1 MSDNI
6 KEALHGRQ
14 PIRQTRWH
22 VLNLGAGVQ
31 SSTLAL
37 MAAAGEI
44 TPMPDF
50 AIFADTQAEPAS
62 VYKWL
67 NWLEKQLPYPVHR
80 VTRGNMTETML
91 TMRVAKDGRRWT
103 QSMIPAFMKAPDG
116 SIGLLGRSCTADY
129 KVAPILKNLR
139 RLCKIKRGEK
149 QVQITQWIGISY
161 DEIQRMKPSRDAWTQ
176 HRWPL
181 IEREMRR
188 HDCIAWLKK
197 HGFPE
202 PPRSACSY
210 CPFHSNKEWRRLKDH
225 EPEAFAEAVRVEKE
239 LQRTKAK
246 TDNMRSVPWLHK
258 SCVPLDQVDLLTE
271 MDAGQLDMFGNE
283 CEGLCGV

>member
-1 MSDNI
+1 MLSLNG
-6 KEALHGRQ
+6 KPPTATQ
-14 PIRQTRWH
+14 WN

-44 TPMPDF
+44 GPMPDF
-50 AIFADTQAEPAS
+50 AIFADTQAEPIS

-67 NWLEKQLPYPVHR
+67 DWLETQLPFPVHR
-80 VTRGNMTETML
+80 VTRGNMTEAMMTFR
-91 TMRVAKDGRRWT
+91 TAKDGRVWT
-103 QSMIPAFMKAPDG
+103 KSMIPAFMQAPDG
-116 SIGLLGRSCTADY
+116 SIGLLGRSCTAEY
-129 KVAPILKNLR
+129 KITPILQNLR
-139 RLCKIKRGEK
+139 KLCGIKRGEK
-149 QVQITQWIGISY
+149 NLQITQWIGISY
-161 DEIQRMKPSRDAWTQ
+161 DEIQRMKPSRDKWTQ

-188 HDCIAWLKK
+188 HDCIAWLKQN
-197 HGFPE
+197 GFPE

-210 CPFHSNKEWRRLKDH
+210 CPFHNNTEWRKLKYN

-239 LQRTKAK
+239 LQRTKKAAA
-246 TDNMRSVPWLHK
+246 DRSVPWLHR
-258 SCVPLDQVDLLTE
+258 SCIPLEEVDLSTE
-271 MDAGQLDMFGNE
+271 EDAGQLDMFGNE

>member
-1 MSDNI
+1 MSI
-6 KEALHGRQ
+6 SRSLHGLPPERA
-14 PIRQTRWH
+14 TKWT

-37 MAAAGEI
+37 MAASGEV

-50 AIFADTQAEPAS
+50 AIFADTQAEPQS
-62 VYKWL
+62 VYQWL
-67 NWLEKQLPYPVHR
+67 DWLEIQLPFPVHR
-80 VTRGNMTETML
+80 VTRGNMTRDMMTFR
-91 TMRVAKDGRRWT
+91 TAKDGRVWT
-103 QSMIPAFMKAPDG
+103 KSTIPAFMQAPDG

-129 KVAPILKNLR
+129 KIAPILKNLR
-139 RLCKIKRGEK
+139 RLCGIKRGEK

-181 IEREMRR
+181 IELEMRR
-188 HDCIAWLKK
+188 HDCIAWLNK

-202 PPRSACSY
+202 PPRSACVY
-210 CPFHSNKEWRRLKDH
+210 CPFHSNKEWRTLKDH

-239 LQRTKAK
+239 LQRTKAE
-246 TDNMRSVPWLHK
+246 TDKMRSVPWLHK
-258 SCVPLDQVDLLTE
+258 SCKPLEEVDLSTE
-271 MDAGQLDMFGNE
+271 ADAGQLDMFGNE

>member
-1 MSDNI
+1 MSINRS
-6 KEALHGRQ
+6 LHGL
-14 PIRQTRWH
+14 PPEAETKWT

-37 MAAAGEI
+37 MASTGAI

-50 AIFADTQAEPAS
+50 AIFADTQAEPQS
-62 VYKWL
+62 VYDWL
-67 NWLEKQLPYPVHR
+67 DWLETQLPFPVHR
-80 VTRGNMTETML
+80 VTKGNMTKDMMALRT
-91 TMRVAKDGRRWT
+91 TKDGRQWT
-103 QSMIPAFMKAPDG
+103 KSTIPAFMQAADG

-129 KVAPILKNLR
+129 KIAPILKNLR
-139 RLCKIKRGEK
+139 RLCGIKRGEK
-149 QVQITQWIGISY
+149 KVQITQWIGISY
-161 DEIQRMKPSRDAWTQ
+161 DEIQRMKPSRDKWTQ

-181 IEREMRR
+181 IELEMRR

-202 PPRSACSY
+202 PPRSACTY
-210 CPFHSNKEWRRLKDH
+210 CPFHSNKEWRRLKDY

-239 LQRTKAK
+239 LQRTKAE
-246 TDNMRSVPWLHK
+246 TDNMRSIPWLHR
-258 SCVPLDQVDLLTE
+258 SCKPLEEVDLSTE
-271 MDAGQLDMFGNE
+271 TDAGQMDMFGNE

>member
-1 MSDNI
+1 MSI
-6 KEALHGRQ
+6 SRSLHGL
-14 PIRQTRWH
+14 PPEAQTKWT

-37 MAAAGEI
+37 MAASGVI

-50 AIFADTQAEPAS
+50 AIFADTQAEPKS
-62 VYKWL
+62 VYQWL
-67 NWLEKQLPYPVHR
+67 DWLETQLPFPVHR
-80 VTRGNMTETML
+80 VTRGNMTRDMMAFRT
-91 TMRVAKDGRRWT
+91 AKDGRVWT
-103 QSMIPAFMKAPDG
+103 KSTIPAFMQAPDG

-129 KVAPILKNLR
+129 KIAPILKNLR
-139 RLCKIKRGEK
+139 RLCGIKRGEK

-181 IEREMRR
+181 IELEMRR
-188 HDCIAWLKK
+188 HNCIAWLKK

-210 CPFHSNKEWRRLKDH
+210 CPFHSNREWRRLKDH

-239 LQRTKAK
+239 LQRTKAE
-246 TDNMRSVPWLHK
+246 TDNMRSIPWLHK
-258 SCVPLDQVDLLTE
+258 SCKPLDEVDLSTE
-271 MDAGQLDMFGNE
+271 ADAGQLDMFGNE

>member
-1 MSDNI
+1 MKTIQNSLNGKPPDTET
-6 KEALHGRQ
+6 KW
-14 PIRQTRWH
+14 T

-37 MAAAGEI
+37 MAAVGKI

-50 AIFADTQAEPAS
+50 AIFADTQAEPDS
-62 VYKWL
+62 VYRWL
-67 NWLEKQLPYPVHR
+67 DWLERQLPFPVHR
-80 VTRGNMTETML
+80 VTAGNMTEHMMTIR
-91 TMRVAKDGRRWT
+91 TAKDGRQWT
-103 QSMIPAFMKAPDG
+103 KSTIPAFMQNSNG

-129 KVAPILKNLR
+129 KIAPILKNLR
-139 RLCKIKRGEK
+139 RLCGIKRAEK
-149 QVQITQWIGISY
+149 NVQITQWIGISY
-161 DEIQRMKPSRDAWTQ
+161 DEIQRMKPSRDKWTQ

-188 HDCIAWLKK
+188 HDCIAWLKQ

-202 PPRSACSY
+202 PPRSACVY
-210 CPFHSNKEWRRLKDH
+210 CPFHSNKEWRRLKEH
-225 EPEAFAEAVRVEKE
+225 EPEAFAKAVQVEKE
-239 LQRTKAK
+239 LQRTKAE

-258 SCVPLDQVDLLTE
+258 SCVSLEQVDLSNE
-271 MDAGQLDMFGNE
+271 ADSGQMDMFGNE

>member
-1 MSDNI
+1 MSI
-6 KEALHGRQ
+6 QLSLHGN
-14 PIRQTRWH
+14 PPSVATEWNI
-22 VLNLGAGVQ
+22 LSLGAGVQ

-37 MAAAGEI
+37 MAAVGAI
-44 TPMPDF
+44 TPMPNF

-67 NWLEKQLPYPVHR
+67 DWLEKQLPFPVHR
-80 VTRGNMTETML
+80 VTKGNMTEAMMTFH
-91 TMRVAKDGRRWT
+91 TAKDGRVYT
-103 QSMIPAFMKAPDG
+103 NSMIPAFMKATDG

-129 KVAPILKNLR
+129 KITPILQNLR
-139 RLCKIKRGEK
+139 RLCSIKRGEK

-161 DEIQRMKPSRDAWTQ
+161 DEIQRMKPSRNAWTQ

-181 IEREMRR
+181 IELEMRR
-188 HDCIAWLKK
+188 HNCIAWLKK

-239 LQRTKAK
+239 LQRTKAE
-246 TDNMRSVPWLHK
+246 TDNMRSVPWLHR
-258 SCVPLDQVDLLTE
+258 SCKPLEEVDLSTE
-271 MDAGQLDMFGNE
+271 ADAGQIDMFGNE

>member
-1 MSDNI
+1 MSIMLSLNG
-6 KEALHGRQ
+6 KPPAATQ
-14 PIRQTRWH
+14 WN

-44 TPMPDF
+44 GLMPDF

-67 NWLEKQLPYPVHR
+67 DWLETQLPFPVHR
-80 VTRGNMTETML
+80 VTRGNMTEAMMTFR
-91 TMRVAKDGRRWT
+91 TAKDGRVWT
-103 QSMIPAFMKAPDG
+103 KSMIPAFMQAPDG
-116 SIGLLGRSCTADY
+116 NIGLLGRSCTADY
-129 KVAPILKNLR
+129 KITPILQNLR
-139 RLCKIKRGEK
+139 KLCGIKRGEK
-149 QVQITQWIGISY
+149 NLQITQWIGISY
-161 DEIQRMKPSRDAWTQ
+161 DEIQRMKPSRDKWTQ

-181 IEREMRR
+181 VEREMRR
-188 HDCIAWLKK
+188 HDCIAWLKRN
-197 HGFPE
+197 GFPE

-210 CPFHSNKEWRRLKDH
+210 CPFHSNKEWRNLKDN

-239 LQRTKAK
+239 LQRTKAEALDK
-246 TDNMRSVPWLHK
+246 STPWLHR
-258 SCVPLDQVDLLTE
+258 SCVPLNQVDLSTE
-271 MDAGQLDMFGNE
+271 LDAGQIDMFGNE

>member
-1 MSDNI
+1 MSIQNSLFGKPPDI
-6 KEALHGRQ
+6 E
-14 PIRQTRWH
+14 TRWT

-50 AIFADTQAEPAS
+50 AIFADTQAEPKS
-62 VYKWL
+62 VYTWL
-67 NWLEKQLPYPVHR
+67 DWLEKQLPFPVHR
-80 VTRGNMTETML
+80 VTRGSMTEHML
-91 TMRVAKDGRRWT
+91 EIRQANDGRHYT
-103 QSMIPAFMKAPDG
+103 ASMIPAFMLAADG
-116 SIGLLGRSCTADY
+116 SVGLLGRSCTSNY
-129 KVAPILKNLR
+129 KIAPIIKNLR
-139 RLCKIKRGEK
+139 RLCGIKRGEK
-149 QVQITQWIGISY
+149 SLKITQWIGISY
-161 DEIQRMKPSRDAWTQ
+161 DEIQRMKPSRDKWTQ

-188 HDCIAWLKK
+188 HDCMAWLKRN
-197 HGFPE
+197 GFPE

-210 CPFHSNKEWRRLKDH
+210 CPFHSNKEWRNLKEN

-239 LQRTKAK
+239 LQRTKAE
-246 TDNMRSVPWLHK
+246 TDTKKSIPWLHR
-258 SCVPLDQVDLLTE
+258 SCIPLEDVDLFTE
-271 MDAGQLDMFGNE
+271 MDAGQMDMFGNE

>member
-1 MSDNI
+1 MSVMLSLNG
-6 KEALHGRQ
+6 KPPTATQ
-14 PIRQTRWH
+14 WN

-44 TPMPDF
+44 GPMPDF
-50 AIFADTQAEPAS
+50 AIFADTQAEPIS

-67 NWLEKQLPYPVHR
+67 DWLETQLPFPVHR
-80 VTRGNMTETML
+80 VTQGNMTEAMMTFR
-91 TMRVAKDGRRWT
+91 TAKDGRVWT
-103 QSMIPAFMKAPDG
+103 KSMIPAFMQAPDG
-116 SIGLLGRSCTADY
+116 SIGLLGRSCTAEY
-129 KVAPILKNLR
+129 KITPILQNLR
-139 RLCKIKRGEK
+139 KLCGIKRGEK
-149 QVQITQWIGISY
+149 NLQITQWIGISY
-161 DEIQRMKPSRDAWTQ
+161 DEIQRMKPSRDKWTQ

-188 HDCIAWLKK
+188 HDCIAWLKQN
-197 HGFPE
+197 GFPE

-210 CPFHSNKEWRRLKDH
+210 CPFHNNTEWRKLKYN

-239 LQRTKAK
+239 LQRTKKAAA
-246 TDNMRSVPWLHK
+246 DRSVPWLHR
-258 SCVPLDQVDLLTE
+258 SCIPLEEVDLSTE
-271 MDAGQLDMFGNE
+271 EDAGQLDMFGNE

>member
-1 MSDNI
+1 MSIMRSLNGTPPEIHTKWNI
-6 KEALHGRQ
+6 
-14 PIRQTRWH
+14 
-22 VLNLGAGVQ
+22 LNLGAGVQ

-67 NWLEKQLPYPVHR
+67 DWLERRLPFPVHR
-80 VTRGNMTETML
+80 VTKGNMTNAMMTFR
-91 TMRVAKDGRRWT
+91 TAKDGRVWT
-103 QSMIPAFMKAPDG
+103 KSMIPAFMQAPDG

-129 KVAPILKNLR
+129 KIAPILQNLR
-139 RLCKIKRGEK
+139 KLCGIKRGEK
-149 QVQITQWIGISY
+149 NVQITQWIGISY

-188 HDCIAWLKK
+188 HDCIAWLKQ

-210 CPFHSNKEWRRLKDH
+210 CPFHSNKEWRRLNDY
-225 EPEAFAEAVRVEKE
+225 EPESYAEAIRVERE
-239 LQRTKAK
+239 LQRTKAE
-246 TDNMRSVPWLHK
+246 TDNIRSVPWLHR
-258 SCVPLDQVDLLTE
+258 SCVPLDQVDLSTE
-271 MDAGQLDMFGNE
+271 TDSGQLDMFGNE

>member
-1 MSDNI
+1 MNTI
-6 KEALHGRQ
+6 EASLHGL
-14 PIRQTRWH
+14 PPETQTKWT

-37 MAAAGEI
+37 MAATGAI

-50 AIFADTQAEPAS
+50 AIFADTQAEPKS
-62 VYKWL
+62 VYDWL
-67 NWLEKQLPYPVHR
+67 DWLELQLPFPVHR
-80 VTRGNMTETML
+80 VTRGNMTSDMMTFR
-91 TMRVAKDGRRWT
+91 TAKDGRVWT
-103 QSMIPAFMKAPDG
+103 KSTIPAFMQALDG

-129 KVAPILKNLR
+129 KIAPILKNLR
-139 RLCKIKRGEK
+139 RLCGIKRGEK

-181 IEREMRR
+181 IELEMRR
-188 HDCIAWLKK
+188 HNCISWLKK

-239 LQRTKAK
+239 LQRTKAE
-246 TDNMRSVPWLHK
+246 TDNMQSIPWLHR
-258 SCVPLDQVDLLTE
+258 SCKPLEEVDLSTE
-271 MDAGQLDMFGNE
+271 TDAGQLDMFGNE

>member
-1 MSDNI
+1 MSIQNSLFGKPPDI
-6 KEALHGRQ
+6 E
-14 PIRQTRWH
+14 TRWT

-50 AIFADTQAEPAS
+50 AIFADTQAEPKS
-62 VYKWL
+62 VYTWL
-67 NWLEKQLPYPVHR
+67 DWLEKQLPFPVHR
-80 VTRGNMTETML
+80 VTRGNMTADMMTL
-91 TMRVAKDGRRWT
+91 RTAQDGRVWT
-103 QSMIPAFMKAPDG
+103 KSMIPAFMQAPDG
-116 SIGLLGRSCTADY
+116 NIGLLGRSCTADY
-129 KVAPILKNLR
+129 KIVPILKSLR
-139 RLCKIKRGEK
+139 KLCGIKRGEK
-149 QVQITQWIGISY
+149 NVKITQWIGISY

-197 HGFPE
+197 HGYPE
-202 PPRSACSY
+202 PPRSACVY
-210 CPFHSNKEWRRLKDH
+210 CPFHSNVEWRKLKDD

-239 LQRTKAK
+239 LQRTKSEAA
-246 TDNMRSVPWLHK
+246 DRSIPWLHR
-258 SCVPLDQVDLLTE
+258 SCVPLEEVDLSTE

>member
-1 MSDNI
+1 MSVQNSLFGKPPDI
-6 KEALHGRQ
+6 E
-14 PIRQTRWH
+14 TRWT

-50 AIFADTQAEPAS
+50 AIFADTQAEPKS
-62 VYKWL
+62 VYTWL
-67 NWLEKQLPYPVHR
+67 DWLEKQLPFPVHR
-80 VTRGNMTETML
+80 VTAGNMTEHMM
-91 TMRVAKDGRRWT
+91 TMRIAKDGRVWT
-103 QSMIPAFMKAPDG
+103 KSMIPAFMQAPNG

-129 KVAPILKNLR
+129 KIVPILKSLR
-139 RLCKIKRGEK
+139 KLCSIKRGEK
-149 QVQITQWIGISY
+149 NVKITQWIGISY

-188 HDCIAWLKK
+188 HDCIAWLKRN
-197 HGFPE
+197 GFPE
-202 PPRSACSY
+202 PPRSACVY
-210 CPFHSNKEWRRLKDH
+210 CPFHSNTEWRKLKDD
-225 EPEAFAEAVRVEKE
+225 EPEAFTEAVRVEKE
-239 LQRTKAK
+239 LQRTKAEAA
-246 TDNMRSVPWLHK
+246 DRSVPWLHR
-258 SCVPLDQVDLLTE
+258 SCVPLEDIDLSTE
-271 MDAGQLDMFGNE
+271 ADAGQLDMFGNE

>member
-1 MSDNI
+1 MSIQNSLFGKPPDT
-6 KEALHGRQ
+6 E
-14 PIRQTRWH
+14 TRWT

-50 AIFADTQAEPAS
+50 AIFADTQAEPKS
-62 VYKWL
+62 VYTWL
-67 NWLEKQLPYPVHR
+67 DWLEKQLPFPVHR
-80 VTRGNMTETML
+80 VTAGNMTEHMM
-91 TMRVAKDGRRWT
+91 TMRTAKDGRVWT
-103 QSMIPAFMKAPDG
+103 KSMIPAFMQAPDG

-129 KVAPILKNLR
+129 KIAPILKNLR
-139 RLCKIKRGEK
+139 RLCGIKRGEK
-149 QVQITQWIGISY
+149 NVQITQWIGISY

-188 HDCIAWLKK
+188 HDCIAWLKRN
-197 HGFPE
+197 GFPE
-202 PPRSACSY
+202 PPRSACVY
-210 CPFHSNKEWRRLKDH
+210 CPFHSSKEWRKLKDD

-246 TDNMRSVPWLHK
+246 AADRSIPWLHR
-258 SCVPLDQVDLLTE
+258 SCVPLEEIDLSTE
-271 MDAGQLDMFGNE
+271 TDAGQLDMFGNE

>member
-1 MSDNI
+1 MTVMRSLNGLPPKD
-6 KEALHGRQ
+6 
-14 PIRQTRWH
+14 QTKWT

-37 MAAAGEI
+37 MASAGEI
-44 TPMPDF
+44 SPVPDF

-67 NWLEKQLPYPVHR
+67 DWLETQLPFPVHR
-80 VTRGNMTETML
+80 VTKGNMTEEMMTFR
-91 TMRVAKDGRRWT
+91 TAQDGRVWT
-103 QSMIPAFMKAPDG
+103 KSMIPAFMQAPNG
-116 SIGLLGRSCTADY
+116 SIGLLGRSCTANY
-129 KVAPILKNLR
+129 KIIPILQALR
-139 RLCKIKRGEK
+139 KLCNIKRGEK

-161 DEIQRMKPSRDAWTQ
+161 DEIQRMKPSRDKWTQ

-181 IEREMRR
+181 IEREIRR
-188 HDCIAWLKK
+188 HDCIAWLKR

-202 PPRSACSY
+202 PPRSACIY
-210 CPFHSNKEWRRLKDH
+210 CPFHSNKEWRMLKDH
-225 EPEAFAEAVRVEKE
+225 EPEAFAEAVRVEKD
-239 LQRTKAK
+239 LQRTKAEAADK
-246 TDNMRSVPWLHK
+246 SIPWLHR
-258 SCVPLDQVDLLTE
+258 SCVPLEEVDLSTE

>member
-1 MSDNI
+1 MSIMLSLNGQPPPAT
-6 KEALHGRQ
+6 KWNALS
-14 PIRQTRWH
+14 
-22 VLNLGAGVQ
+22 LGAGVQ

-37 MAAAGEI
+37 MAAVGEI

-50 AIFADTQAEPAS
+50 AIFADTQAEPKS

-67 NWLEKQLPYPVHR
+67 DWLEKQLPFPVHR
-80 VTRGNMTETML
+80 VTRGNMTEEMMML
-91 TMRVAKDGRRWT
+91 RTAKDGRQWT
-103 QSMIPAFMKAPDG
+103 KGAIPAFMQAPDG

-129 KVAPILKNLR
+129 KIAPILKNLR
-139 RLCKIKRGEK
+139 RLCGIKRGEK
-149 QVQITQWIGISY
+149 HVQVTQWIGISY
-161 DEIQRMKPSRDAWTQ
+161 DEIQRMKPSRDKWTQ

-181 IEREMRR
+181 IELQMRR
-188 HDCIAWLKK
+188 HDCLAWLKK

-210 CPFHSNKEWRRLKDH
+210 CPFHSNKEWRRLKEH

-239 LQRTKAK
+239 LQRTKAE
-246 TDNMRSVPWLHK
+246 TDNMRSIPWLHR
-258 SCVPLDQVDLLTE
+258 SCIPLENVDLSTE
-271 MDAGQLDMFGNE
+271 EDAGQLDMFGNE

>member
-1 MSDNI
+1 MSIQNSLFGKPPDI
-6 KEALHGRQ
+6 E
-14 PIRQTRWH
+14 TRWT

-50 AIFADTQAEPAS
+50 AIFADTQAEPKS
-62 VYKWL
+62 VYIWL
-67 NWLEKQLPYPVHR
+67 NWLEKQLPFPVHR
-80 VTRGNMTETML
+80 VTAGNMTEHMMTL
-91 TMRVAKDGRRWT
+91 RTAKDGRQWT
-103 QSMIPAFMKAPDG
+103 KSMIPAFMQAPDG

-129 KVAPILKNLR
+129 KIAPILKNLR
-139 RLCKIKRGEK
+139 RLCGIKRGEK
-149 QVQITQWIGISY
+149 NFQITQWIGISY

-188 HDCIAWLKK
+188 HDCIAWLKRN
-197 HGFPE
+197 GFPE
-202 PPRSACSY
+202 PPRSACVY
-210 CPFHSNKEWRRLKDH
+210 CPFHSSKEWRKLKDD

-239 LQRTKAK
+239 LQRTKAEAA
-246 TDNMRSVPWLHK
+246 DRSIPWLHR
-258 SCVPLDQVDLLTE
+258 SCVPLEEIDLSTE
-271 MDAGQLDMFGNE
+271 TDAGQLDMFGNE

>member
-1 MSDNI
+1 MSVMLSLNG
-6 KEALHGRQ
+6 KPPTATQ
-14 PIRQTRWH
+14 WN

-44 TPMPDF
+44 GPMPDF

-67 NWLEKQLPYPVHR
+67 DWLETQLPFPVHR
-80 VTRGNMTETML
+80 VTRGNMTEAMMTFR
-91 TMRVAKDGRRWT
+91 TAKDGRVWT
-103 QSMIPAFMKAPDG
+103 KSMIPAFMQAPDG

-129 KVAPILKNLR
+129 KIAPILQNLR
-139 RLCKIKRGEK
+139 KLCGIKRGEK
-149 QVQITQWIGISY
+149 NLQITQWIGISY
-161 DEIQRMKPSRDAWTQ
+161 DEIQRMKPSRDKWTQ

-181 IEREMRR
+181 VELEMRR
-188 HDCIAWLKK
+188 HDCIAWLKQR
-197 HGFPE
+197 GFPE

-210 CPFHSNKEWRRLKDH
+210 CPFHSNKEWRRLKKH

-239 LQRTKAK
+239 LQSTKAK

-258 SCVPLDQVDLLTE
+258 SCVPLEDVDLSTE
-271 MDAGQLDMFGNE
+271 EDAGQLDMFGNE

>member
-1 MSDNI
+1 M
-6 KEALHGRQ
+6 
-14 PIRQTRWH
+14 
-22 VLNLGAGVQ
+22 AGVG
-31 SSTLAL
+31 A
-37 MAAAGEI
+37 I

-50 AIFADTQAEPAS
+50 AIFADTQAEPKS
-62 VYKWL
+62 VYDWL
-67 NWLEKQLPYPVHR
+67 NWLELQLPFPVHR
-80 VTRGNMTETML
+80 VTRGNMTNDMMTF
-91 TMRVAKDGRRWT
+91 RSAKDGRVWT
-103 QSMIPAFMKAPDG
+103 KSTIPAFMQATDG

-129 KVAPILKNLR
+129 KIAPILKNLR
-139 RLCKIKRGEK
+139 RLCGIKRGER

-239 LQRTKAK
+239 LQRTKAE
-246 TDNMRSVPWLHK
+246 TDNMRSVPWLHR
-258 SCVPLDQVDLLTE
+258 SCKPLGEVDLSTE
-271 MDAGQLDMFGNE
+271 ADAGQLDMFGNE

>member
-1 MSDNI
+1 MLSLNG
-6 KEALHGRQ
+6 KPPTATQ
-14 PIRQTRWH
+14 WN

-44 TPMPDF
+44 GPMPDF
-50 AIFADTQAEPAS
+50 AIFADTQAEPIS

-67 NWLEKQLPYPVHR
+67 DWLETQLPFPVHR
-80 VTRGNMTETML
+80 VTQGNMTEAMMTFR
-91 TMRVAKDGRRWT
+91 TAKDGRVWT
-103 QSMIPAFMKAPDG
+103 KSMIPAFMQAPDG
-116 SIGLLGRSCTADY
+116 SIGLLGRSCTAEY
-129 KVAPILKNLR
+129 KITPILQNLR
-139 RLCKIKRGEK
+139 KLCGIKRGEK
-149 QVQITQWIGISY
+149 NLQITQWIGISY
-161 DEIQRMKPSRDAWTQ
+161 DEIQRMKPSRDKWTQ

-188 HDCIAWLKK
+188 HDCIAWLKQN
-197 HGFPE
+197 GFPE

-210 CPFHSNKEWRRLKDH
+210 CPFHNNTEWRKLKYN

-239 LQRTKAK
+239 LQRTKKAAA
-246 TDNMRSVPWLHK
+246 DRSVPWLHR
-258 SCVPLDQVDLLTE
+258 SCIPLEEVDLSTE
-271 MDAGQLDMFGNE
+271 EDAGQLDMFGNE

>member
-1 MSDNI
+1 MSTI
-6 KEALHGRQ
+6 QLSLHGK
-14 PIRQTRWH
+14 PPAIQTQWN

-50 AIFADTQAEPAS
+50 AIFADTQAEPVS

-67 NWLEKQLPYPVHR
+67 DWLETQLPFPVHR
-80 VTRGNMTETML
+80 VTRGNMTADMMAFRT
-91 TMRVAKDGRRWT
+91 AKDGRVWT
-103 QSMIPAFMKAPDG
+103 KSMIPAFMQAPDG
-116 SIGLLGRSCTADY
+116 SIGLLGRSCTAHY
-129 KVAPILKNLR
+129 KIAPILQNLR
-139 RLCKIKRGEK
+139 KFCGIKRGEK
-149 QVQITQWIGISY
+149 NLQITQWIGISY
-161 DEIQRMKPSRDAWTQ
+161 DEIQRMKPSRDKWTQ

-181 IEREMRR
+181 IELEMRR
-188 HDCIAWLKK
+188 HDCIAWLKRN
-197 HGFPE
+197 GFPE

-210 CPFHSNKEWRRLKDH
+210 CPFHSNTEWRSLKDK

-239 LQRTKAK
+239 LQRTKAE
-246 TDNMRSVPWLHK
+246 TDNMRSVPWLHR
-258 SCVPLDQVDLLTE
+258 SCVPLEEVDLSNE

>member
-1 MSDNI
+1 VRRS
-6 KEALHGRQ
+6 LHGL
-14 PIRQTRWH
+14 PPEIDTRWN

-37 MAAAGEI
+37 MAASGEI

-62 VYKWL
+62 VYLWL
-67 NWLEKQLPYPVHR
+67 DWLKTQLPFPVHR
-80 VTRGNMTETML
+80 VTRGSMTDDML
-91 TMRVAKDGRRWT
+91 EMRRAADGRRYT
-103 QSMIPAFMKAPDG
+103 KSLIPAFTQAPDG

-129 KVAPILKNLR
+129 KIAPILKNLR
-139 RLCKIKRGEK
+139 RLCGIKRGEK
-149 QVQITQWIGISY
+149 AVQITQWIGISY
-161 DEIQRMKPSRDAWTQ
+161 DEIQRMKSSRDKWTQ

-188 HDCIAWLKK
+188 HDCISWLRK

-202 PPRSACSY
+202 PPRSACVY

-225 EPEAFAEAVRVEKE
+225 EPEAFAEAVRVEQE
-239 LQRTKAK
+239 LQRTKAM
-246 TDNMRSVPWLHK
+246 TDNMRSVPWLHR
-258 SCVPLDQVDLLTE
+258 SCVPLDQVDLSTE
-271 MDAGQLDMFGNE
+271 ADAGQIDMFGNE

>member
-1 MSDNI
+1 MSIQNSLFGKPPDI
-6 KEALHGRQ
+6 E
-14 PIRQTRWH
+14 TRWT

-50 AIFADTQAEPAS
+50 AIFADTQAEPKS
-62 VYKWL
+62 VYIWL
-67 NWLEKQLPYPVHR
+67 NWLEKQLPFPVHR
-80 VTRGNMTETML
+80 VTAGNMTEHMMTL
-91 TMRVAKDGRRWT
+91 RTAKDGRQWT
-103 QSMIPAFMKAPDG
+103 KSMIPAFMQAPDG

-129 KVAPILKNLR
+129 KIAPILKNLR
-139 RLCKIKRGEK
+139 RLCGIKRGEK
-149 QVQITQWIGISY
+149 NFQITQWIGISY
-161 DEIQRMKPSRDAWTQ
+161 DEIQRMKPSRDTWTQ

-188 HDCIAWLKK
+188 HDCIAWLKRN
-197 HGFPE
+197 GFPE
-202 PPRSACSY
+202 PPRSACVY
-210 CPFHSNKEWRRLKDH
+210 CPFHSSKEWRKLKDD

-239 LQRTKAK
+239 LQRTKAEAA
-246 TDNMRSVPWLHK
+246 DRSIPWLHR
-258 SCVPLDQVDLLTE
+258 SCVPLEEIDLSTE
-271 MDAGQLDMFGNE
+271 TDAGQLDMFGNE